1 MMRDSPRSD
10 VKRGRAAARACGL
23 AALMLCGGAVIAR
36 TTDAAGLTPLASAF
50 PIDHANPEASIPS
63 VTARNAKPLEF
74 GYFLQDLVTFAEAAG
89 RAGDHVSEARYYR
102 AFTAAVPDAVAGFS
116 RLCQSLESARQRDD
130 ALVACRKALGLG
142 GATLED
148 HVRFVHLVLAK
159 PGPLGPGEQ
168 DDVNAVIAHLRQ
180 SPDTRVAASH
190 LQCELGVHLESIPL
204 LAECT
209 ATLAAIA
216 PADPKTLT
224 FEWALAVRQGDSA
237 RARALIGRAR
247 AVGLKGESLA
257 RMERATDALEGAWR
271 HRLVDG
277 RALLATALIALL
289 FVCLGAVYARRR
301 RSAAAKLAV
310 ELGSR

>member
-1 MMRDSPRSD
+1 
-10 VKRGRAAARACGL
+10 VAI
-23 AALMLCGGAVIAR
+23 AALMLCGSAASAR
-36 TTDAAGLTPLASAF
+36 TASAAGLTPLTSIF

-63 VTARNAKPLEF
+63 VAARNAKPLEF

-102 AFTAAVPDAVAGFS
+102 AFTKAVPDAVAGFS
-116 RLCQSLESARQRDD
+116 RLCTSLESAHQRDE

-148 HVRFVHLVLAK
+148 HVRFVRLVLAR
-159 PGPLGPGEQ
+159 PGPLGPAER
-168 DDVNAVIAHLRQ
+168 DDVNAVIAHLRE

-209 ATLAAIA
+209 AALAAIA
-216 PADPKTLT
+216 PSDPKTLT
-224 FEWALAVRQGDSA
+224 FEWALAIRQGDAA

-247 AVGLKGESLA
+247 AFGLKDESLA

-277 RALLATALIALL
+277 RALLATALIAAIG
-289 FVCLGAVYARRR
+289 LGAIYARRR
-301 RSAAAKLAV
+301 RSAAAKLAITA
-310 ELGSR
+310 ELGSP